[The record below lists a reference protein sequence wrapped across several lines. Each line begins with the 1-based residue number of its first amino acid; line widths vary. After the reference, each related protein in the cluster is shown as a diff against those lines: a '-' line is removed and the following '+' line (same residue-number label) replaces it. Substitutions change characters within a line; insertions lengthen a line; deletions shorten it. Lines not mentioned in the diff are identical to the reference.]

1 MCVCVCIGYRSRND
15 QLLAEL
21 LSLVQEDAS
30 DQLSKLRVVVVN
42 AIHPVYAYTCL
53 CVLSSAH
60 VINPRRACARV
71 TVVVLCVCV
80 SPRL

>member
-1 MCVCVCIGYRSRND
+1 MVVHSFVGCDIVVTFVCVCVCIGYRSRND

-42 AIHPVYAYTCL
+42 VHPVYTIMCMYVHVYAY
-53 CVLSSAH
+53 
-60 VINPRRACARV
+60 
-71 TVVVLCVCV
+71 
-80 SPRL
+80 